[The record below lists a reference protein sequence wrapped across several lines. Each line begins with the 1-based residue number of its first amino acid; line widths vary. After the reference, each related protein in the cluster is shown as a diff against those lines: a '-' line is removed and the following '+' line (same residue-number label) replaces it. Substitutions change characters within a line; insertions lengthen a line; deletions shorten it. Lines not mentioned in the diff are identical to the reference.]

1 VILESLGKSCG
12 GVRSGALTTI
22 QSTSYLSRRKHFV
35 VHFKQLF
42 ILLSNSLDRHTQ
54 CHPCEQFILYWLVR
68 SRAEVDGILLLMW
81 DEKVMENLG
90 V

>member
-1 VILESLGKSCG
+1 VILESLGKAVGAEWRFDYDPEYVISESTEAFCG
-12 GVRSGALTTI
+12 TFQAI
-22 QSTSYLSRRKHFV
+22 
-35 VHFKQLF
+35 
-42 ILLSNSLDRHTQ
+42 ICNSLDRHTQ

>member
-1 VILESLGKSCG
+1 VWYISSNY
-12 GVRSGALTTI
+12 
-22 QSTSYLSRRKHFV
+22 SYFCQTRW
-35 VHFKQLF
+35 
-42 ILLSNSLDRHTQ
+42 IAITQ

>member
-1 VILESLGKSCG
+1 
-12 GVRSGALTTI
+12 VRSGALTTI
-22 QSTSYLSRRKHFV
+22 QYVISESTEAFCV